1 MEVGSAAEESWARL
15 EDQLRWYDTKSA
27 ACQRLYKRWKLA
39 ELVVAAT
46 VPVVA
51 ALAAPPAVTAVLA
64 AVVVILEGLQQLFQ

>member
-15 EDQLRWYDTKSA
+15 EDQLRWYDAKSA
-27 ACQRLYKRWKLA
+27 TCQRLYKRWKLA

-51 ALAAPPAVTAVLA
+51 ALAAPPAVTAALA